1 VRNDGL
7 FRIKINNQIIYILVV
22 MEKNESQYSGGR
34 RYKNKD
40 ITVYWKPSAC
50 IHASYCYREL
60 LEVFDPSK
68 RPWVDMEGSSTERII
83 EVVNLCPTE
92 ALAWKW
98 IDETKNESVGSDQ
111 LNHIKFRRPEL
122 MNTEENDSNN
132 EPVSV
137 KIMPDGPIVLKGSF
151 TISYNGNKKEVRD
164 SMVSICRC
172 GVSDHMPF
180 CDGQHRKAGF
190 IG

>member
-1 VRNDGL
+1 MDEI
-7 FRIKINNQIIYILVV
+7 IKKYTNGEVTIV
-22 MEKNESQYSGGR
+22 
-34 RYKNKD
+34 
-40 ITVYWKPSAC
+40 WKPAAC
-50 IHASYCYREL
+50 VHSTNCFADLPR
-60 LEVFDPSK
+60 VFSPGK
-68 RPWVDMEGSSTERII
+68 RPWINPMGAETEKII

-98 IDETKNESVGSDQ
+98 NDESKNASVGSDQ

-122 MNTEENDSNN
+122 MNTSDPDSK
-132 EPVSV
+132 EQPITV
-137 KIMPDGPIVLKGSF
+137 KIMTDGPIVIKGNF
-151 TISYNGNKKEVRD
+151 TLVYNGNSKEIHD
-164 SMVSICRC
+164 SMISICRC

>member
-1 VRNDGL
+1 MD
-7 FRIKINNQIIYILVV
+7 K
-22 MEKNESQYSGGR
+22 KESKFSGGR
-34 RYKNKD
+34 RYRNDD

-60 LEVFDPSK
+60 IAVFDPGR
-68 RPWVDMEGSSTERII
+68 RPWVDMNGSSTERII

-98 IDETKNESVGSDQ
+98 NDDEKNENIDNDQ

-122 MNTEENDSNN
+122 IQKDEPVTEEH
-132 EPVSV
+132 PVTV
-137 KIMPDGPIVLKGSF
+137 KIMVDGPIVFKGNF
-151 TISYNGNKKEVRD
+151 TLAYNGNKKEVHE
-164 SMVSICRC
+164 SMISICRC
-172 GVSDHMPF
+172 GVSDHQPF
-180 CDGQHRKAGF
+180 CDGQHRKIGF

>member
-1 VRNDGL
+1 
-7 FRIKINNQIIYILVV
+7 
-22 MEKNESQYSGGR
+22 MEKKENQFSGGR
-34 RYKNKD
+34 RYKNED

-50 IHASYCYREL
+50 VHASYCYREL
-60 LEVFDPSK
+60 IEVFDPSR
-68 RPWVDMEGSSTERII
+68 RPWVDMNGSTTERII

-98 IDETKNESVGSDQ
+98 NDESKNESVGSDQ

-122 MNTEENDSNN
+122 INCEEPDSK
-132 EPVSV
+132 EQPVSV
-137 KIMPDGPIVLKGSF
+137 KIMADGPVVLKGNF
-151 TISYNGNKKEVRD
+151 TLLYSGVKKEIHE
-164 SMVSICRC
+164 SIISICRC

-180 CDGQHRKAGF
+180 CDGQHRKFGF

>member
-1 VRNDGL
+1 MDKND
-7 FRIKINNQIIYILVV
+7 NQF
-22 MEKNESQYSGGR
+22 SGGR
-34 RYKNKD
+34 RYKNAD

-60 LEVFDPSK
+60 LEVFDPSR
-68 RPWVDMEGSSTERII
+68 RPWVDMNGATTEKII

-98 IDETKNESVGSDQ
+98 NDEEKNEAVGIDQ
-111 LNHIKFRRPEL
+111 CNHIKFRRPEL
-122 MNTEENDSNN
+122 MYGDDGDQKEQ
-132 EPVSV
+132 PVSIKV
-137 KIMPDGPIVLKGSF
+137 MADGPIVLKGSF
-151 TISYNGNKKEVRD
+151 TLSYNGNKKEVHD
-164 SMVSICRC
+164 SMISICRC

-180 CDGQHRKAGF
+180 CDGQHRKIGF